1 MLQDYKLL
9 CGGSFGLGF
18 FSFIQ
23 IVQSGWSSEPPEP
36 GKLVAKKLKKKLN
49 FFFHILFIFFF
60 LGFHEAIGDTM
71 ALAVNTPAHLEGLG
85 LLPKSSLS
93 GSKDEEKENIAYL
106 FHVALQKVS

>member
-1 MLQDYKLL
+1 
-9 CGGSFGLGF
+9 
-18 FSFIQ
+18 
-23 IVQSGWSSEPPEP
+23 
-36 GKLVAKKLKKKLN
+36 
-49 FFFHILFIFFF
+49 
-60 LGFHEAIGDTM
+60 M